1 MRGRTRGTR
10 DGPRPPMPFTGSDA
24 LAAWI
29 AAQRWFAGKTRR
41 ISGLVVED
49 RVPVA
54 DASVLVVAVAL
65 DDATTQRYA
74 VPLRDGQAIADALD
88 EASYGR
94 ALLDLIGRADRAA
107 GESGEIAGQPTRAFP
122 RDLPPAPSVRR
133 LAGEQSNTSIVLGER
148 LMLKHFRR
156 LVPGRNPDEEI
167 GRFLTERTSFTHVP
181 RLAGHLEYRRG
192 AERSTLAVL
201 HELATGAEDG
211 WRWVLDELRAMYS
224 GVAPAAG
231 EPDDVERQAGPTLDA
246 LRQLGAVTAEMHLAL
261 AGGVADPAFS
271 PEPITPTDVAGWSRA
286 VERQLDEASGV
297 LESSGAADEASRGT
311 LAVLRGERALLSA
324 GLMELVGRTKIRHHG
339 DYHLGQTL
347 YRPREREWL
356 VIDFEGE
363 PLRPLAERRA
373 KHAALRDVAGM
384 LRSLDYAAVTAMPA
398 GLDVWARAW
407 ERAAS
412 AAFAAGY
419 RERAAGAPF
428 LPVSPTAFT
437 SAVAVFL
444 VEKAAYEV
452 VYEAAHRPAW
462 LPIPLG
468 GLTRALAALTGRPRA
483 GAA

>member
-1 MRGRTRGTR
+1 
-10 DGPRPPMPFTGSDA
+10 MPFTDADA

-29 AAQRWFAGKTRR
+29 AAQRWFAAKTRR
-41 ISGLVVED
+41 ITGVVVED
-49 RVPVA
+49 RVPVG
-54 DASVLVVAVAL
+54 DATVLVVAVML

-74 VPLRDGQAIADALD
+74 VPLGGGETIVDALA

-94 ALLDLIGRADRAA
+94 ALLDLVRHAARAG

-122 RDLPPAPSVRR
+122 RDLAAARSVRR
-133 LAGEQSNTSIVLGER
+133 IAGEQSNTSIVLGER
-148 LMLKHFRR
+148 LVLKHFRR

-167 GRFLTERTSFTHVP
+167 GRFLTERTSFAHVP

-192 AERSTLAVL
+192 LERFTLAVL
-201 HELATGAEDG
+201 HELAASAEDG
-211 WRWVLDELRAMYS
+211 WRWVLDELGRTYAR
-224 GVAPAAG
+224 VAATAG
-231 EPDDVERQAGPTLDA
+231 EPHDIERHAATTVDA
-246 LRQLGAVTAEMHLAL
+246 LRQLGGVTGELHLAL
-261 AGGVADPAFS
+261 AGGVADPAFA
-271 PEPITPTDVAGWSRA
+271 PEPITPADVAGWSRA
-286 VERQLDEASGV
+286 VERQIDEASDV
-297 LESSGAADEASRGT
+297 LESSGVADEASRRT
-311 LAVLRGERALLSA
+311 LAAVRGERALLSA
-324 GLMELVGRTKIRHHG
+324 GLMELVGRVKIRHHG

-347 YRPREREWL
+347 HRPGDGAWL

-384 LRSLDYAAVTAMPA
+384 LRSLDYAAVSAMPT
-398 GLDVWARAW
+398 GLDAWARAW

-412 AAFAAGY
+412 AAFVDGY
-419 RERAAGAPF
+419 LERAGGAPF
-428 LPVSPTAFT
+428 LPASPAAFT
-437 SAVAVFL
+437 AAVAVFL

-452 VYEAAHRPAW
+452 VYEASHRPAW